1 METRMKLPKSRGHY
15 GEGTIYKDLRN
26 GKTRYRWQLVAP
38 LDPSDPSGESRRVS
52 RSGFKTKKE
61 ALEDLRKTQA
71 HVKNLRAAVPSPMQ
85 FEVFANDW
93 LEAQG
98 SLAAS
103 TAYGYRKIL
112 RTHLLPKFKGLL
124 LTEITP
130 PLIEKFYTTLKKSG
144 RKDTKD
150 TGGPLSTKTITK
162 IHMVLRSILEQA
174 VEDGKLQANPCRSG
188 RVQKQIESRRT
199 SQAKLEVPVF
209 TAEEMSLAFELVSN
223 EYGDYLYPL
232 WHLIGFS
239 GMRRGEALALRWS
252 DIDWKNN
259 SVSIVRAADSVIS
272 KATKPTKTYKNR
284 LVVLDSNTMRILKKY
299 KADRAKLGLTFV
311 QTDSF
316 VFGTVN
322 NELRGPNDATAHWS
336 RLLEKLSVDSPSLPR
351 VTLKGLRH
359 SHATQLLAA
368 GVNPKIV
375 QERLGHSNISTT
387 LDIYSHV
394 TPTIQQNAIE
404 QLMNSFPTGTF
415 ASA

>member
-1 METRMKLPKSRGHY
+1 
-15 GEGTIYKDLRN
+15 
-26 GKTRYRWQLVAP
+26 
-38 LDPSDPSGESRRVS
+38 
-52 RSGFKTKKE
+52 
-61 ALEDLRKTQA
+61 
-71 HVKNLRAAVPSPMQ
+71 
-85 FEVFANDW
+85 
-93 LEAQG
+93 
-98 SLAAS
+98 
-103 TAYGYRKIL
+103 
-112 RTHLLPKFKGLL
+112 
-124 LTEITP
+124 
-130 PLIEKFYTTLKKSG
+130 
-144 RKDTKD
+144 
-150 TGGPLSTKTITK
+150 
-162 IHMVLRSILEQA
+162 
-174 VEDGKLQANPCRSG
+174 
-188 RVQKQIESRRT
+188 
-199 SQAKLEVPVF
+199 
-209 TAEEMSLAFELVSN
+209 
-223 EYGDYLYPL
+223 
-232 WHLIGFS
+232 
-239 GMRRGEALALRWS
+239 MRRGEALALRWS

-259 SVSIVRAADSVIS
+259 SVSVVRAADSVTS

-311 QTDSF
+311 QADSF

-336 RLLEKLSVDSPSLPR
+336 RLLKKLALDSPSLPR